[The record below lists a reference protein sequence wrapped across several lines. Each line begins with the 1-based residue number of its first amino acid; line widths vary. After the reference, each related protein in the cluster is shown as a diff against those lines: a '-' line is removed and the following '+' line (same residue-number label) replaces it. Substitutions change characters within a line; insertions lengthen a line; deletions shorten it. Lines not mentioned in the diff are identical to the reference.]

1 LVAIAGEP
9 TPSKENLMSARL
21 SRHALTAGAATCA
34 IALATAAPGI
44 ARPGGHPPPRAAHDA
59 RADPSIAT
67 GSLAGT
73 TEANPGVPASS
84 QHARLTAPD
93 DGATTLAVVLIAG
106 GALFAGAGAGFAGGR
121 RAVLRMH

>member
-1 LVAIAGEP
+1 MQ
-9 TPSKENLMSARL
+9 SKENPMAARL
-21 SRHALTAGAATCA
+21 SRHALAAAGASCA
-34 IALATAAPGI
+34 LALATAAPGV
-44 ARPGGHPPPRAAHDA
+44 ARPGPHPPPPTHDA

-73 TEANPGVPASS
+73 TEADPGLPAAPK
-84 QHARLTAPD
+84 QTEIAAPD

-121 RAVLRMH
+121 RVALRAY

>member
-1 LVAIAGEP
+1 MP
-9 TPSKENLMSARL
+9 ARL
-21 SRHALTAGAATCA
+21 SRHALAAGAASCA
-34 IALATAAPGI
+34 LALATAAPGI
-44 ARPGGHPPPRAAHDA
+44 ARPGGHEPARGAHDA

-73 TEANPGVPASS
+73 TEQDPGLPSASG
-84 QHARLTAPD
+84 HAGIAAPD

-121 RAVLRMH
+121 RVTLRIH

>member
-1 LVAIAGEP
+1 MP
-9 TPSKENLMSARL
+9 ARL
-21 SRHALTAGAATCA
+21 SRHALVAGAATCA
-34 IALATAAPGI
+34 LALATAAPGI
-44 ARPGGHPPPRAAHDA
+44 ARPAGHPPPLGAHDA

-73 TEANPGVPASS
+73 TEQNPGLPSAH
-84 QHARLTAPD
+84 HAGLSAAD

-121 RAVLRMH
+121 RVQLRMH